1 MFDFLGDYPNWCGK
15 QTMAENIYVD
25 PELPEDFTSINDIYQ
40 ALKATGTHLSGFTLL
55 KSRQVYVKSSSPISL
70 KRRIKSAFRSTGPW
84 RSAPRVREFHNL
96 LKLRER
102 GLPAVRPLVAAENR
116 VFGFLEQQLLITERV
131 VDSNSLFDLA
141 VQEKLEQD
149 QLLSINRRLGHLVG
163 RMHNTGFCHG
173 DLFMRNILVGVNGG
187 EPSFHFI
194 DCHQGRWTRL
204 PGRACAYDLGCY
216 EKWAA
221 TLFDETTRGHF
232 FAGYLETRPGEN
244 LEKLLRLTDRARRR
258 LILHRQK
265 HKRNRH
271 KKKQLL
277 DPTFNPA
284 PLDPAFI
291 SSLLNSP

>member
-1 MFDFLGDYPNWCGK
+1 
-15 QTMAENIYVD
+15 MAEKIYID
-25 PELPEDFTSINDIYQ
+25 PELSEDFSSINDIFQ

-55 KSRQVYVKSSSPISL
+55 KSRPVYIKSSSPIPL
-70 KRRIKSAFRSTGPW
+70 KRQIKSAFRSTGPW

-116 VFGFLEQQLLITERV
+116 VFGFLERQLLITERV
-131 VDSNSLFDLA
+131 VDSESLFDLA

-149 QLLSINRRLGHLVG
+149 QLLSINRRLGSLVG
-163 RMHNTGFCHG
+163 QMHNAGFCHG
-173 DLFMRNILVGVNGG
+173 DLFMRNILVGRTGP

-194 DCHQGRWTRL
+194 DCHQGRWTQL

-221 TLFDETTRGHF
+221 TLFDKKTREHF
-232 FAGYLETRPGEN
+232 FAGYLEARPGEN

-258 LILHRQK
+258 LILRRQK
-265 HKRNRH
+265 RKRTMH
-271 KKKQLL
+271 QKKQCL

-284 PLDPAFI
+284 PLDPALI
-291 SSLLNSP
+291 LSLLNSQAK

>member
-1 MFDFLGDYPNWCGK
+1 MV
-15 QTMAENIYVD
+15 ERIYVD
-25 PELPEDFTSINDIYQ
+25 PELSEDFSSINDIFQ

-55 KSRQVYVKSSSPISL
+55 KSRPVYIKSSSPISL
-70 KRRIKSAFRSTGPW
+70 KRQIKSAFRSTGPW

-116 VFGFLEQQLLITERV
+116 VFGFLERQLLITERV

-149 QLLSINRRLGHLVG
+149 QLLSINRRLGSLVG
-163 RMHNTGFCHG
+163 QMHNAGFCHG
-173 DLFMRNILVGVNGG
+173 DLFMRNILVGSTGP

-194 DCHQGRWTRL
+194 DCHQGRWTQL

-221 TLFDETTRGHF
+221 TLFDAKTRGHF
-232 FAGYLETRPGEN
+232 FAGYLEARPGEN

-258 LILHRQK
+258 LILRRR
-265 HKRNRH
+265 KRKRKMH
-271 KKKQLL
+271 QKKQYL

-284 PLDPAFI
+284 PLDPALI
-291 SSLLNSP
+291 LSLLNSQAK

>member
-1 MFDFLGDYPNWCGK
+1 
-15 QTMAENIYVD
+15 MAEKIYID
-25 PELPEDFTSINDIYQ
+25 PELSEDFSSINDIFQ

-55 KSRQVYVKSSSPISL
+55 KSRPVYIKSSSPIPL
-70 KRRIKSAFRSTGPW
+70 KRQIKSAFRSTGPW

-116 VFGFLEQQLLITERV
+116 VFGFLERQLLITERV

-141 VQEKLEQD
+141 VQERLEQD

-173 DLFMRNILVGVNGG
+173 DLFMRNILVGRTGP

-194 DCHQGRWTRL
+194 DCHQGRWTQL

-221 TLFDETTRGHF
+221 TFFDAKTRGHF
-232 FAGYLETRPGEN
+232 FAGYLEARPGEN
-244 LEKLLRLTDRARRR
+244 LEKLLHLTDRARER
-258 LILHRQK
+258 LILRRQK
-265 HKRNRH
+265 RKRKKH
-271 KKKQLL
+271 QKKQYL
-277 DPTFNPA
+277 DPTFTPA
-284 PLDPAFI
+284 PLDPALIF
-291 SSLLNSP
+291 SLLNSQAK